1 MAETELEEEKKAAQ
15 VVEYLQG
22 PRKKRKNYV
31 VMAMSPNFDPDLS
44 SNVSAYVRKNFPNLA
59 VATPKSGEELN
70 RLFSR
75 QILLV
80 LVDDTF
86 TDLNELLHS
95 IKYLKE
101 KKREQSVPI
110 LFFTENVTALVKAY
124 HEILLPYQELDNYIS
139 YRSMPLSQIYSRIQS
154 TLNQKGARRSR
165 RYEFDLGVKYYH
177 LRRDG
182 YYDGKIIEM
191 SAHGGIIHS
200 VKDEIFNDGDQI
212 KIHIPIFGF
221 MPLEYG
227 EFMRI
232 SARVR
237 RVLMGGSKANVSWEY
252 LSQEQYVSLTAFI
265 LQYVNNH
272 ILRQQNRRR

>member
-1 MAETELEEEKKAAQ
+1 MAETEIEEEKKAAQ

-22 PRKKRKNYV
+22 PRKKRKNFV
-31 VMAMSPNFDPDLS
+31 VMALGANFDPDLS
-44 SNVSAYVRKNFPNLA
+44 SNVSAYIRKNFSNLA
-59 VATPKSGEELN
+59 VATPKNIDELT

-80 LVDDTF
+80 LIDDRF
-86 TDLNELLHS
+86 FELKEMLES
-95 IKYLKE
+95 IKVLKE
-101 KKREQSVPI
+101 KKRDQTVPV
-110 LFFTENVTALVKAY
+110 LFFTENVTSLVAAY
-124 HEILLPYQELDNYIS
+124 HDVLLPYQEIDNYIS

-177 LRRDG
+177 LRRDA

-200 VKDEIFNDGDQI
+200 TKDEIFNDGDQI
-212 KIHIPIFGF
+212 KIHIPIFGYL
-221 MPLEYG
+221 PIEHG
-227 EFMRI
+227 EFMRV
-232 SARVR
+232 SAKVR
-237 RVLMGGSKANVSWEY
+237 RVLMGGSKASVSWEY
-252 LSQEQYVSLTAFI
+252 LSQDQYVSLTAFI